1 MIRATHFGGESMMP
15 EKISTW
21 TSVEYEAAISE
32 FGKLWGARSG
42 KTEGRR
48 LDRLA
53 TLLDSYEAEYY
64 QAPQPERGAAVVPSM
79 RS

>member
-1 MIRATHFGGESMMP
+1 MIRANHFGAENMMP
-15 EKISTW
+15 EKISAW

-32 FGKLWGARSG
+32 FGKLWSTRSG
-42 KTEGRR
+42 NTQDRR

-64 QAPQPERGAAVVPSM
+64 QAQQPEQRAATQF
-79 RS
+79 R

>member
-1 MIRATHFGGESMMP
+1 MMP
-15 EKISTW
+15 EKISAW

-42 KTEGRR
+42 TSEGRR

-53 TLLDSYEAEYY
+53 TLLDSYEAQYY
-64 QAPQPERGAAVVPSM
+64 QAPRQDQRAAAQVCQ
-79 RS
+79 R

>member
-1 MIRATHFGGESMMP
+1 MMP

-42 KTEGRR
+42 TSEGRR

-53 TLLDSYEAEYY
+53 TLLDSYEALHYS
-64 QAPQPERGAAVVPSM
+64 APRPDQRVSAQC
-79 RS
+79 R

>member
-1 MIRATHFGGESMMP
+1 MMP

-42 KTEGRR
+42 VSDGRR

-53 TLLDSYEAEYY
+53 ALLDSYEALYHS
-64 QAPQPERGAAVVPSM
+64 APRPDPRAAAQC
-79 RS
+79 R

>member
-1 MIRATHFGGESMMP
+1 MMP

-42 KTEGRR
+42 TSEGRR
-48 LDRLA
+48 LDKLA
-53 TLLDSYEAEYY
+53 TLLDSYEAQYH
-64 QAPQPERGAAVVPSM
+64 QAPRPEQCVAAPF
-79 RS
+79 R

>member
-1 MIRATHFGGESMMP
+1 MMP

-42 KTEGRR
+42 TSEGRR
-48 LDRLA
+48 LDKLA
-53 TLLDSYEAEYY
+53 TLLDSYEAQYY
-64 QAPQPERGAAVVPSM
+64 QTQQTEQRAATQFC
-79 RS
+79 